1 MIWSKVACA
10 FVLIAIVIQAAGCSR
25 RDTAVKRGT
34 EHDPWVI
41 RTDFSNANE
50 WTRIC
55 ELIAAPQ
62 TDMGMKFYAY
72 VRFVGDEKF
81 RGKEARDVVVALP
94 DEYRAH
100 FCFVVDGQCIT
111 NPEHS
116 ILVVGFYPSDGKSF
130 TRKPRDTPAGD
141 VATFRALPSQ
151 IQSIENNLS
160 IANVDF
166 EEFAKSVGG
175 DGIYRGVSR

>member
-1 MIWSKVACA
+1 MSPLKFFYTFALVAGT
-10 FVLIAIVIQAAGCSR
+10 IAAAGCSR
-25 RDTAVKRGT
+25 SGAIKPRPT

-41 RTDFSNANE
+41 RTDFSNENE
-50 WTRIC
+50 WTRLC

-81 RGKEARDVVVALP
+81 RGKEPRDVVLALP
-94 DEYRAH
+94 DGYPGH
-100 FCFVVDGQCIT
+100 FCFVVDGQCIA
-111 NPEHS
+111 NPEHP
-116 ILVVGFYPSDGKSF
+116 ILVVGFYPSDHKSF

-166 EEFAKSVGG
+166 EEFASSVGK
-175 DGIYRGVSR
+175 DGIYRGAPR